1 MNISFQEWDYR
12 CLLTHQEVKD
22 LAEIFFRFDDNIIFH
37 GKMKEGVKDKKSVRG
52 LHSYTGG
59 SHHIYFAWDLI
70 KLSHKTKR
78 AIGGNV
84 AVANLRVLC
93 GMVLAHEVQHANQH
107 HVHEEKHKSFWK
119 RHGRYATRPS
129 EREARNFADNNI
141 DVIAGVLGVS
151 LVGRDRSKTIVADQE
166 IIDVAESFVGAEK
179 VAVRDIVDELRLSKM
194 NNPINVE
201 KVRDILEEM
210 GVEVYCSALE

>member
-1 MNISFQEWDYR
+1 M
-12 CLLTHQEVKD
+12 LTHQEVKD
-22 LAEIFFRFDDNIIFH
+22 LTEIFFRFDDNIMFH
-37 GKMKEGVKDKKSVRG
+37 GQMKPDAAKKKTVRG
-52 LHSYTGG
+52 LHSYKGG
-59 SHHIYFAWDLI
+59 SHHIYFDWSLI
-70 KLSHKTKR
+70 KKSFKEKT

-84 AVANLRVLC
+84 PVADLRVLC

-107 HVHEEKHKSFWK
+107 HIHEEKHKSFWK
-119 RHGRYATRPS
+119 RKGRYATRPS
-129 EREARNFADNNI
+129 EREARNFADNNV

-151 LVGRDRSKTIVADQE
+151 LAGRDRSKTIVADQE